1 MVNKKNLLI
10 GGGILA
16 LILLIWSFSSSDD
29 DSGSNITVL
38 VERGLF
44 EVTVFTTGEL
54 EAKNSVDIKGPAG
67 LRAANIWRVRIADL
81 VPEGTK
87 VKKGDHIASLDKSE
101 ISGKISEAYSRQA
114 EAESKFI
121 QVKID
126 TTLELRQAREEMIN
140 LKYDYKEKAITL
152 EQSKYE
158 PPATIAKAEI
168 DLEKS
173 ERSLNEKIE
182 NYKIKVKR
190 AAAKMSEEAAA
201 LSRARN
207 KYELLQE
214 VLDGFTISAPE
225 DGMVIYERTWNG
237 KKKTTGSEIGAWDP
251 TVATLP
257 DLSVM
262 ISKTYVNEVDIR
274 KIKIDQV
281 VKISLDAFPDKNLTG
296 KVIEIANVGEQLPNT
311 DSKVFEVKIE
321 ITESDTTLRPGMTT
335 GNNVIASTTDSALT
349 VPLECIHSQ
358 DDTIVYV
365 FKQMGWGLVKQEVEV
380 GDRNDNH
387 AMILRGLEEEDE
399 VLLSMPPNADELE
412 VERLADTSESD

>member
-1 MVNKKNLLI
+1 MVNRKNLLI
-10 GGGILA
+10 AGGVLA
-16 LILLIWSFSSSDD
+16 LILVIWSFSGSDKK
-29 DSGSNITVL
+29 SGSSITVR

-54 EAKNSVDIKGPAG
+54 EAMNSVDIKGPAG

-81 VPEGTK
+81 IPEGTK
-87 VKKGDHIASLDKSE
+87 VKKGDFIASLDKSE
-101 ISGKISEAYSRQA
+101 ISGKLSEAYSRQA
-114 EAESKFI
+114 EAESKFT

-126 TTLELRQAREEMIN
+126 TTLELRQDREEMIN
-140 LKYDYKEKAITL
+140 LRYDLKEKMITL

-158 PPATIAKAEI
+158 PPATISKAEI
-168 DLEKS
+168 ELEKS
-173 ERSLNEKIE
+173 ERALNEKIK
-182 NYKIKVKR
+182 NYKIKVTR

-207 KYELLQE
+207 KYELLSE
-214 VLDGFTISAPE
+214 VLDGFNITAPE
-225 DGMVIYERTWNG
+225 DGMVIYEREWNG

-257 DLSVM
+257 DLSAM

-274 KIKIDQV
+274 KISVDQI
-281 VKISLDAFPDKNLTG
+281 VKVSLDAFPDKSLTG
-296 KVIEIANVGEQLPNT
+296 KVIEVANVGEQLPNT

-321 ITESDTTLRPGMTT
+321 IIESDTNLRPGMTT
-335 GNNVIASTTDSALT
+335 GNNVIANTIDSALII
-349 VPLECIHSQ
+349 PLECIHSE

-365 FKQMGWGLVKQEVEV
+365 FKQVRWRLLKQEVEV

-387 AMILRGLEEEDE
+387 ATILNGLKEDDE
-399 VLLSMPPNADELE
+399 VLLTIPSNADDLK
-412 VERLADTSESD
+412 VERLTEVAKSN

>member
-1 MVNKKNLLI
+1 MLKKKNLLI
-10 GGGILA
+10 TGGVLA
-16 LILLIWSFSSSDD
+16 LITLIWAFSGSDD
-29 DSGSNITVL
+29 DSGSDMSVV
-38 VERGLF
+38 VERGMF

-101 ISGKISEAYSRQA
+101 ISGKINEAYSRQA
-114 EAESKFI
+114 EAESKFV
-121 QVKID
+121 QVRID

-140 LKYDYKEKAITL
+140 LKYDFKEKTITL
-152 EQSKYE
+152 QQSKYE
-158 PPATIAKAEI
+158 PPATIAKAQI

-173 ERSLNEKIE
+173 ERALNELIE

-207 KYELLQE
+207 KYELLSE
-214 VLDGFTISAPE
+214 VLDGFAITAPE
-225 DGMVIYERTWNG
+225 DGMVIYEREWNG

-257 DLSVM
+257 DLTVM

-274 KIKIDQV
+274 KISVKQI

-296 KVIEIANVGEQLPNT
+296 TVIEVANVGEQLPNT
-311 DSKVFEVKIE
+311 DSKVFEVKIQINE
-321 ITESDTTLRPGMTT
+321 ADTTLRPGMTT
-335 GNNVIASTTDSALT
+335 GNNIIASTIDSALT

-365 FKQMGWGLVKQEVEV
+365 FKQVGWGLVKQEIEV

-387 AMILRGLEEEDE
+387 AAIIDGLAEDDE
-399 VLLSMPPNADELE
+399 VLLSIPPDAEDLKIVRMAE
-412 VERLADTSESD
+412 VSESD